1 MGWRFPKRKPR
12 ADNVMDYRDF
22 QEATQP
28 FVEELGSLDES
39 NFSANLKTQLLE
51 ADMAVDVHRRA
62 ASASVE
68 CNDDVRDPTDP
79 SYSSLTIQKIQQRET
94 WVPLEGL
101 DIEFTSRGGIVD
113 VSASAQCWR
122 PDEETGTLQPTA
134 VSPPPDAYPSGG
146 GNNPVDPATG
156 VHRDYVF
163 SNMYFQFALELDGTV
178 VSETVVGDSDTF
190 TQGPSM
196 EFGTGGFV
204 FPVHIEAVLKVI
216 SGYHRLRVVAKLI
229 NGTAK
234 HYWRYDNINASDKQ
248 VYRRGSLYVGSREMV
263 VVEDS

>member
-12 ADNVMDYRDF
+12 AENVMDYRDF

-39 NFSANLKTQLLE
+39 NFSDSLKTQLTTS
-51 ADMAVDVHRRA
+51 DMAVDVHRRA
-62 ASASVE
+62 TSASVE
-68 CNDDVRDPTDP
+68 CNDDIRDPTDP
-79 SYSSLTIQKIQQRET
+79 DYSVSDIQKITDREA

-113 VSASAQCWR
+113 VSASVQCWR
-122 PDEETGTLQPTA
+122 PDEETGTFPPATL
-134 VSPPPDAYPSGG
+134 SPPPDAYPSGG
-146 GNNPVDPATG
+146 GNNPVDPGTG

-163 SNMYFQFALELDGTV
+163 SNMYFQFAFELDGTV
-178 VSETVVGDSDTF
+178 VSETVWGDLDARSSV
-190 TQGPSM
+190 SM
-196 EFGTGGFV
+196 EYGTGGFV

-229 NGTAK
+229 NGPNK
-234 HYWRYDNINASDKQ
+234 HYWRYDDINASDKQ
-248 VYRRGSLYVGSREMV
+248 VYRRGSLYVGSREFI